1 MLIVTSRGLVGAVA
15 LAALT
20 FAPLF
25 SYLSRY
31 GQDLRTRSEWSFA
44 TWLMIWGV
52 IVFVLFL
59 LLRLAVL
66 YIRAPKEERNSK
78 TLEGTNFSEPIWASF
93 GTAFLNTVLG
103 TFNFRGIASR
113 SVFCGWWIF
122 LLVIL
127 PINSMVFAEPLPL
140 GVIWLFFLLSTISLA
155 VRRLRD
161 TGHSGWWAGSFLSGF
176 LIPWNI
182 FWLLQPRS
190 AATQVAGRANS
201 TAHKTANDALGES
214 FLYYRGKGSFA
225 QFFVISLVTL
235 CLFPIVAGLLFLTL
249 EFLTDP
255 MGRVIW
261 LGVATAYL
269 GQVGFCFLL
278 LFRTLHRIG

>member
-15 LAALT
+15 LTALT

-52 IVFVLFL
+52 IFLVLFL
-59 LLRLAVL
+59 LLRLMVL
-66 YIRAPKEERNSK
+66 YIRAPKEVRNSK

-93 GTAFLNTVLG
+93 GTSFLHTVLG
-103 TFNFRGIASR
+103 TFNFRGTASR

-122 LLVIL
+122 FLVLL

-190 AATQVAGRANS
+190 AATRVAGRADS
-201 TAHKTANDALGES
+201 TAHNRLSES
-214 FLYYRGKGSFA
+214 FFYYRGTGSLA
-225 QFFVISLVTL
+225 QFFVIFLVTL

-255 MGRVIW
+255 IGRVIW

-269 GQVGFCFLL
+269 GQGGFCFLL
-278 LFRTLHRIG
+278 LFRALHRAG